1 MRTSHLSDDD
11 SPEHVKVAGK
21 QLPLGQSS
29 QPVRLELHLQPP
41 GGDEPDPL
49 HSLQD
54 PSQLLPGVPRGDL
67 ETEGGDG
74 LDAEP
79 PVVHTLGDG
88 QLSAGPDGVVVEL
101 SDGGLGVLFGAVLD
115 IAVVPADQDMR
126 MITSQLLD
134 LAHTWW
140 LH

>member
-1 MRTSHLSDDD
+1 M
-11 SPEHVKVAGK
+11 
-21 QLPLGQSS
+21 
-29 QPVRLELHLQPP
+29 RLELHLQPP
-41 GGDEPDPL
+41 GGDGADPL

-54 PSQLLPGVPRGDL
+54 PPQLLPGVPRGDL

-79 PVVHTLGDG
+79 PVVHTRGHS
-88 QLSAGPDGVVVEL
+88 QLNSGPDGVVVEL
-101 SDGGLGVLFGAVLD
+101 PDGGLGVLFGAVLD
-115 IAVVPADQDMR
+115 VAVVPADQDMR